1 MLKRSNSRTTRRS
14 QANETSPQIP
24 QNATVLKAIHPS
36 KQSTR
41 PIEKPLLASAPIP
54 TSTSGNTSKLLTA
67 ANSSTQGA
75 FFLPSSE
82 FFVVDK
88 DSLVLS
94 ESDIFQTN
102 NLATKTSQHTN
113 HNNSH
118 SQRHVHHQNY
128 SHNLDDSESADLYN
142 YPSFDD
148 HEKENDYRSS
158 GKNNNDVNSRYSDLL
173 SRAIENNNNSNGALL
188 LKNQMKRPIPP
199 INIATRPVQGSHNSH
214 SHHNHHNSHHHS
226 NHHHPQSNHRSSTA
240 GNHHVYSPSA
250 VSTPQTPQQLD
261 KGLRHFSA
269 KVCAKVEEKGVTT
282 YNEVADDLVQEIG
295 LEMGKCDH
303 KNIRRRVYDA
313 LNVLMAIDIIR
324 KEKKEIRWLGL
335 PNEAAD
341 DFRSLE
347 AERAAL
353 LERNAEKSRN
363 LREVLRRCIS
373 LKNLID
379 RNSGSDLSTSS
390 TPSDKLPLPFILISA
405 ARDCHVHCEML
416 EDRTQYFFEFNTAFQ
431 INEDIELMRLMG
443 LDTARIEKIKSF
455 FPKEL
460 VAQVLM
466 LSLNSTTTNSTTRNS
481 SNSNSMKS
489 SSTNAL
495 ADMAAVNNS
504 VFAPMMNNENLNLGE
519 LDSFSSTTSSLSSS
533 LSLTSSP

>member
-1 MLKRSNSRTTRRS
+1 MLKKSNTTSQRSTRS
-14 QANETSPQIP
+14 SNVT
-24 QNATVLKAIHPS
+24 NGATVLKPIYPAIPQHQQQQHKKIQTNPLNLNN
-36 KQSTR
+36 STN
-41 PIEKPLLASAPIP
+41 I
-54 TSTSGNTSKLLTA
+54 N
-67 ANSSTQGA
+67 ANNDS
-75 FFLPSSE
+75 FLLPSSE

-94 ESDIFQTN
+94 ESGIFQTN
-102 NLATKTSQHTN
+102 LARRNASCSSNLSSPDKADILLDEN
-113 HNNSH
+113 DLG
-118 SQRHVHHQNY
+118 
-128 SHNLDDSESADLYN
+128 LDDN
-142 YPSFDD
+142 
-148 HEKENDYRSS
+148 EKEN
-158 GKNNNDVNSRYSDLL
+158 NSTAAIYSDLL
-173 SRAIENNNNSNGALL
+173 HSLPSSN
-188 LKNQMKRPIPP
+188 MK
-199 INIATRPVQGSHNSH
+199 
-214 SHHNHHNSHHHS
+214 
-226 NHHHPQSNHRSSTA
+226 STA
-240 GNHHVYSPSA
+240 GGKMKKATVMPSA
-250 VSTPQTPQQLD
+250 AAAMPKPIAANPSIDPIKSTPVQSTPSHVPTSQGEKQALD

-313 LNVLMAIDIIR
+313 LNVLMAIDIIC

-341 DFRSLE
+341 DLRALE
-347 AERAAL
+347 AERVSL
-353 LERNAEKSRN
+353 QERIAEKNRN

-379 RNSGSDLSTSS
+379 RNASDQQHQLG
-390 TPSDKLPLPFILISA
+390 DKLPLPFILISA

-443 LDTARIEKIKSF
+443 LDTGRIEKIKSF

-466 LSLNSTTTNSTTRNS
+466 LCLNNNN
-481 SNSNSMKS
+481 NSNTSNNSPGRPNGHYSNLLDTGNPTNIPSITTASSTVFAPIINDEDLNLGDLESFNPS
-489 SSTNAL
+489 SSTSPSPL
-495 ADMAAVNNS
+495 
-504 VFAPMMNNENLNLGE
+504 
-519 LDSFSSTTSSLSSS
+519 STTSSS
-533 LSLTSSP
+533 L